1 MTGPASGHSAAPPGA
16 SAACRS
22 AREVLD
28 DHLQKSQ
35 YGCVEADLAHN
46 YAPDIV
52 VLAGDGVY
60 RGYEGMRKLAQRLR
74 DELPN
79 AVFEYRTVLVEEDVG
94 FLEWSGHGGNA
105 HVHDGADSFVIRDG
119 KIVAQTIHYT
129 VERGR

>member
-1 MTGPASGHSAAPPGA
+1 MTESASSREAAPPGT

-28 DHLQKSQ
+28 DHLKNGQCGS
-35 YGCVEADLAHN
+35 VEADLAHN
-46 YAPDIV
+46 YSPDLV
-52 VLAGDGVY
+52 VLARDGVY

-74 DELPN
+74 EELPN

-94 FLEWSGHGGNA
+94 FLEWSGRGGNA
-105 HVHDGADSFVIRDG
+105 HVDDGADSFVIRDG

-129 VERGR
+129 VEPGS